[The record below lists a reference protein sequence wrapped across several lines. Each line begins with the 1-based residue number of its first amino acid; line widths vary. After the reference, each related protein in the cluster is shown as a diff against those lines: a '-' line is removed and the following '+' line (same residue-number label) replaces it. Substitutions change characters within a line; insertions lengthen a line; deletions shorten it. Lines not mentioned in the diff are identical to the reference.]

1 MDTNQALVTTV
12 EPSDNDMRVI
22 GSWLLTKESDHTR
35 RAYRRIALGML
46 AYVKRSL
53 PDITLMDLQ
62 AYIATL
68 EGENSTVALTTNVL
82 KSLFTFTSETEYTRN
97 VGKLLHAPKVRDEL
111 AQRILS
117 ETDAIRLV
125 TLETNPRN
133 HAMLRLLYHA
143 GLRVSELVNLKWEDV
158 RETDKGAVLDVVGK
172 GEKLRHVVIR
182 KEMYDE
188 LRTLSGQVGKDRY
201 VFQSR
206 KGKAGTQPMDT
217 RQVERMV
224 LDAAKRAG
232 IAGNVSPHWLRHSH
246 VSHSIDNGTDITV
259 VGTSVGH
266 TSLDTTMRYR
276 HLNPEV
282 GSSKGI
288 KI

>member
-62 AYIATL
+62 EYIATL

-82 KSLFTFTSETEYTRN
+82 KSLFTFTSEIEYTRN
-97 VGKLLHAPKVRDEL
+97 AGKLLHAPKVRDEL

-143 GLRVSELVNLKWEDV
+143 GLRVSEVVNLKWEDI

-246 VSHSIDNGTDITV
+246 VSHAIDNNTDITV
-259 VGTSVGH
+259 VSTSVGH
-266 TSLDTTMRYR
+266 TSLNTTMRYR

-282 GSSKGI
+282 GSSSGI